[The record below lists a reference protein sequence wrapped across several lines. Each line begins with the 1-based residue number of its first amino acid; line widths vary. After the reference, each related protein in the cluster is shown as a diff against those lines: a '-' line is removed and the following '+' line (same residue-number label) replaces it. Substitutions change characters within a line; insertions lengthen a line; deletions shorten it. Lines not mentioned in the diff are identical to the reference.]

1 MGSFIDEDDLV
12 CPVCGHTGLLPDGD
26 LEYVCPSCDSTV
38 YPFDNDE
45 DEEYDDL
52 DYEDEDGLDDLE
64 DDEYLEEEEEEEG
77 KSSTDFDPYKFDEE

>member
-38 YPFDNDE
+38 YPFDND
-45 DEEYDDL
+45 DEDL
-52 DYEDEDGLDDLE
+52 DDEDDLE
-64 DDEYLEEEEEEEG
+64 EEYYEGEEYLEEEEEEEES
-77 KSSTDFDPYKFDEE
+77 KSSTDFDPYKFDKE